1 MSFNPKLQEFL
12 KENKNQTILGFAWS
26 CYWRLYLV
34 FFGVALL
41 AGILANIFN
50 Y

>member
-26 CYWRLYLV
+26 CYWRLYV
-34 FFGVALL
+34 TIFGIAFVIGLIA
-41 AGILANIFN
+41 AMFD
-50 Y
+50 